1 MDLSAIKDALSF
13 FIDLVEG
20 ITKIFTN
27 LPKFFKAFN
36 HIDDPDFFDFDK
48 LLKPLP
54 EASAETKPKK

>member
-27 LPKFFKAFN
+27 LPKFFQAFT
-36 HIDDPDFFDFDK
+36 HIDDDGFFDFDK